1 MKFWNHEE
9 KAKKNMNPPSSSAIS
24 PPNCWINLALKLLTT
39 TLFLKPKS
47 RNHPT
52 FQLSNHLP
60 PGESPLGG
68 AYMILIFLG
77 ISTATNSTQ
86 QTLDL
91 DDLAGIE
98 VIILRSL
105 MQAYNPG
112 PLGKGCPKNSLLT
125 PKTSDVPPA
134 EVNFM
139 TGPSQQIHQQK
150 NTFHLK

>member
-1 MKFWNHEE
+1 
-9 KAKKNMNPPSSSAIS
+9 
-24 PPNCWINLALKLLTT
+24 
-39 TLFLKPKS
+39 
-47 RNHPT
+47 
-52 FQLSNHLP
+52 
-60 PGESPLGG
+60 
-68 AYMILIFLG
+68 MILIFLG

-105 MQAYNPG
+105 RQAYNPG

-139 TGPSQQIHQQK
+139 TWTLPKIYTEK
-150 NTFHLK
+150 NTFCLK